1 MVKQTKKSAVEA
13 VPLVANVAPLA
24 PAPVSSSSVEPK
36 KRAARPKQSD
46 IVKQAAAQSILL
58 HAKRPA
64 TDYIY
69 FCQETRAKIMA
80 ENPSFTFKEV
90 GQEQGRLWKDLP
102 AEAKAVYKA
111 RQEADKKRYEEEK
124 ARVEQSR
131 TQHPDIFD
139 QLDKIQKQ
147 RAARAQKK
155 KSSVKRA
162 RSAFIIYCQE
172 QRPILKTT
180 QPTLE
185 FKDTGKVLGQ
195 MWKALSPEA
204 KKKYEDESKADTERY
219 YIAKKAE
226 SSASSSEVVVEKKKP
241 GRKPKTADTV
251 ASSSTVASTETAA
264 KSAKKSAKVEA
275 AAPVTE
281 AAVVEKKKPG
291 RKPKTADTTAQAVPA
306 VAAVSSVPANAS
318 VASVPAVP
326 AVAAAVPAVPA
337 VASPVPV
344 EKKKPGRKP
353 KAAVE
358 TA

>member
-13 VPLVANVAPLA
+13 VPLVAAAAPVVA
-24 PAPVSSSSVEPK
+24 APVSSSSVEPK

-46 IVKQAAAQSILL
+46 IVKQAAAQHILL

-69 FCQETRAKIMA
+69 FCQETRARIMA
-80 ENPSFTFKEV
+80 ANPSYTFKEV
-90 GQEQGRLWKDLP
+90 GQEQGRLWKELP

-131 TQHPDIFD
+131 AQHPDIFD

-147 RAARAQKK
+147 RVARAQKK

-172 QRPILKTT
+172 HRPVLKTT

-195 MWKALSPEA
+195 MWKALSAEA
-204 KKKYEDESKADTERY
+204 KKKYEDEAKADAERY
-219 YIAKKAE
+219 YSAKKAE
-226 SSASSSEVVVEKKKP
+226 SGASAVP
-241 GRKPKTADTV
+241 
-251 ASSSTVASTETAA
+251 AA
-264 KSAKKSAKVEA
+264 E
-275 AAPVTE
+275 
-281 AAVVEKKKPG
+281 AVVEKKKPG
-291 RKPKTADTTAQAVPA
+291 RKPKTAEAAATAVAPAPVAAQAPSAPA
-306 VAAVSSVPANAS
+306 AD
-318 VASVPAVP
+318 
-326 AVAAAVPAVPA
+326 
-337 VASPVPV
+337 
-344 EKKKPGRKP
+344 KKKPGRKP
-353 KAAVE
+353 KTAEAAAPVAAAPVAPVAAAAVAE
-358 TA
+358 KKKVGRKPKAATATA